1 MQFIKSS
8 VQYIVNSFTYAKS
21 QKYSK
26 EYLIENI
33 HNDFKL
39 KNCNIE
45 TYIVLQLKNLDYYSL
60 NLSNESNKY
69 IIKTLFENI
78 FDSENTTISEL
89 VDSIKNSD
97 DYATFLKEFYYKS
110 NRCTS
115 LLHYTYSNNI
125 YDFLN
130 QLTYDELLE
139 LI

>member
-21 QKYSK
+21 KKYTK
-26 EYLIENI
+26 ENLIDELY
-33 HNDFKL
+33 NDFEL
-39 KNCNIE
+39 KNCDIE
-45 TYIVLQLKNLDYYSL
+45 TFIVSQLKKLDYYSL

-78 FDSENTTISEL
+78 FDCENTTISEL
-89 VDSIKNSD
+89 VDNIKNSD
-97 DYATFLKEFYYKS
+97 DYATFLNEFYYKS
-110 NRCTS
+110 NRCTT
-115 LLHYTYSNNI
+115 LLHYAYSNNI